1 MNRAD
6 ILNTARDCVT
16 RDRAATHGEAEDN
29 FAWIAGHWNWWLQD
43 KLEPGASITP
53 YDVAQMMVGFK
64 QARAKGNPAFHDNAI
79 DAVGYSALAG
89 EIALRAT
96 ERAATAPQAPSA
108 AQDTR
113 QPVSGLWAPNSYT
126 ALHAALIGST
136 GDTQDGALF
145 PSGWT
150 PETEDEHMN
159 KIADERASGPF
170 VSVSLDDLT
179 TEG

>member
-16 RDRAATHGEAEDN
+16 RDRAATHGDAEDN

-89 EIALRAT
+89 EIGAKQARSAT
-96 ERAATAPQAPSA
+96 ERAATAPQAASTA
-108 AQDTR
+108 KDTR
-113 QPVSGLWAPNSYT
+113 QPVPGAWERNSYT
-126 ALHAALIGST
+126 ELHERLVGPIH
-136 GDTQDGALF
+136 DTRDGAVF

-150 PETEDEHMN
+150 PEMDAAET
-159 KIADERASGPF
+159 K
-170 VSVSLDDLT
+170 
-179 TEG
+179 EG